1 MKYKVLSLKE
11 MDETGRRMLAE
22 IGAEVITPPETATQA
37 EWIHLIAEQQVDA
50 IFSRT
55 DPVTRAVMDASPNL
69 KVVAKQGV
77 GLDNID
83 VDYATKRHI
92 PVVWAPGGNSNAVAE
107 HTIMLMLMCAV
118 RYRFV
123 DRELREGDFGVRYRL
138 NSTWELKGQ
147 TLGLLGCGHIG
158 QTVAKIA
165 ANGFGMRIIGYDPYP
180 PMDPIV
186 PIDMMDKEQVL
197 ARADF
202 ISLHMPS
209 LPSTVHSITYED
221 FSRMK
226 PSAFFI
232 NCSRGNVVVEQ
243 DMIRALKDGRIAGA
257 GLDVFEQEP
266 LPLSSELLKMDNVV
280 VTPHT
285 AASTSQSVRK
295 CTYLACHGVI
305 DALLGHK
312 HIANMANRF

>member
-1 MKYKVLSLKE
+1 
-11 MDETGRRMLAE
+11 
-22 IGAEVITPPETATQA
+22 
-37 EWIHLIAEQQVDA
+37 
-50 IFSRT
+50 
-55 DPVTRAVMDASPNL
+55 
-69 KVVAKQGV
+69 
-77 GLDNID
+77 
-83 VDYATKRHI
+83 
-92 PVVWAPGGNSNAVAE
+92 
-107 HTIMLMLMCAV
+107 
-118 RYRFV
+118 
-123 DRELREGDFGVRYRL
+123 
-138 NSTWELKGQ
+138 
-147 TLGLLGCGHIG
+147 
-158 QTVAKIA
+158 
-165 ANGFGMRIIGYDPYP
+165 MRIIGYDPCP

-197 ARADF
+197 ARSDF

-243 DMIRALKDGRIAGA
+243 DMICALKEGCIAGA

-266 LPLSSELLKMDNVV
+266 LPLSSELLQLDNVV

-285 AASTSQSVRK
+285 AASTNQSVRK